1 MDQDVLT
8 LLLRLLEET
17 QFPVY
22 GSELAKLAELH
33 DRAVSQVQDLGKDAG
48 GSDALA

>member
-8 LLLRLLEET
+8 LLLRLLQET

-33 DRAVSQVQDLGKDAG
+33 DRAVSQVQLELGK